1 MEDLLSQISSKG
13 TTDVVKSVIGK
24 VENLDNYNISPG
36 QEAAVI
42 KKYSNGRA
50 LEVAQWSIVPS
61 WAKDKDGLDLNTRIE
76 SLNKP
81 YFRRL
86 ISENRLIIPCSY
98 YYEWSKSENSKKIPI
113 CFLK

>member
-1 MEDLLSQISSKG
+1 MCGRFAQSNIIKG

-61 WAKDKDGLDLNTRIE
+61 WAKDKDG
-76 SLNKP
+76 
-81 YFRRL
+81 FRPL
-86 ISENRLIIPCSY
+86 
-98 YYEWSKSENSKKIPI
+98 
-113 CFLK
+113 